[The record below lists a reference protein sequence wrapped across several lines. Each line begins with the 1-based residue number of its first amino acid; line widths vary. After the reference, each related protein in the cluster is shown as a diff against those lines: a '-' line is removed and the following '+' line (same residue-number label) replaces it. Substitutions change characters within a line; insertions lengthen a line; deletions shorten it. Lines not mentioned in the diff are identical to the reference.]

1 MLLTTTMELVP
12 FSSDLGRDFD
22 MYFEDQNFE
31 IRALRPSFYFSNNQI
46 VSIER
51 LDLYLVGGSLLNVL
65 RILLALMVLL

>member
-31 IRALRPSFYFSNNQI
+31 IRALRPSFYFSNNQK